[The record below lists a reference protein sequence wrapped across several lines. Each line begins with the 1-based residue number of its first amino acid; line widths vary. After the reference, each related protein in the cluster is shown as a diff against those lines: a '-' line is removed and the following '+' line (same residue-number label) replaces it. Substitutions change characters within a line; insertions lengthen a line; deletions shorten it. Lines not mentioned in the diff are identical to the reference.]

1 MSEQFNPND
10 AFNFFR
16 NLWKPLEAP
25 MQAMFP
31 PASEEEVERK
41 IQELRVVENWLVAN
55 VNMLQM
61 TIKTLEMQKAAFAAM
76 KPADKPKPPPAQ
88 P

>member
-31 PASEEEVERK
+31 PVSEEEVERK

-76 KPADKPKPPPAQ
+76 KPADKPKPPPTQ

>member
-41 IQELRVVENWLVAN
+41 IQELRVVENWLTMSVH
-55 VNMLQM
+55 MMQM
-61 TIKTLEMQKAAFAAM
+61 TTKTMELQKASLDAMRCSAA
-76 KPADKPKPPPAQ
+76 PQGQ
-88 P
+88 PEE

>member
-1 MSEQFNPND
+1 MADPFNPND

-31 PASEEEVERK
+31 PLSEEELERK
-41 IQELRVVENWLVAN
+41 IQELKVVENWLVAN

-61 TIKTLEMQKAAFAAM
+61 TIKTLEMQRAAFAAM
-76 KPADKPKPPPAQ
+76 KPADKPKGDTSKP
-88 P
+88 

>member
-31 PASEEEVERK
+31 PVSEEEVERK